1 MRFCKYILTLFLVVG
16 LAFVQVPGVS
26 SLYAQTKKP
35 QTTNTQ
41 KKPTSTQ
48 KPAQKTAQ
56 KPAQK
61 TTQKSTQKT
70 AQKSTQTSSNSKKRN
85 DEINSLKNKQNQI
98 KNQINKTDQKLSD
111 TRKSTKQ
118 SLAELERLN
127 ADIEYRDNQIRRR
140 SSEIEQI
147 NDQIDSLD
155 VSVRNLSQQYDQM
168 RKKFMDMIYYA
179 YMTKNKQN
187 MMLYVLSSDNF
198 QEGYRRYQYLSSLA
212 EMRKE
217 QSIELAA
224 TRKNLQSQRDKMN
237 LLRAK
242 TEELLKKQE
251 QEKIY
256 SVDQKQKQNRLVESL
271 RTREKELK
279 QELRNQQVA
288 ADNLNRKIQ
297 DVIAKQAAEAAAARK
312 KQQQQ
317 QKKPTTTTNT
327 QKTNPQKTTPTNTAS
342 KTSDYVLSNEEKII
356 AGGFSKNKGLLMWPV
371 KGTITG
377 RFGSQPH
384 PVLKDVTINNKGIYI
399 SAAPESKA
407 MAVYDGVVSQCF
419 TVPGGNNAVIV
430 RHGKYLTVY
439 ANLTQI
445 YVKNGDKI
453 KRNTPIGKIY
463 KEADTNKA
471 TLFFQVWEEKTLLN
485 PQLWLHK

>member
-26 SLYAQTKKP
+26 LLYAQTKKP

-48 KPAQKTAQ
+48 KPVQKTAQKPAQKTAQ

-61 TTQKSTQKT
+61 TS
-70 AQKSTQTSSNSKKRN
+70 QTSSKKRT
-85 DEINSLKNKQNQI
+85 DEINSLKNKQTQI

-118 SLAELERLN
+118 SLLELERLN

-147 NDQIDSLD
+147 NNQIDSLD
-155 VSVRNLSQQYDQM
+155 VSVRNLSQEYDQM

-217 QSIELAA
+217 QSVELAV
-224 TRKNLQSQRDKMN
+224 TRKSLQAQRDKMN

-242 TEELLKKQE
+242 TEDLLKKQE
-251 QEKIY
+251 QEKVY
-256 SVDQKQKQNRLVESL
+256 SLDQKQKQNRLVESL

-297 DVIAKQAAEAAAARK
+297 DVIAKQAAEAAAAAK
-312 KQQQQ
+312 KKQQQ

-327 QKTNPQKTTPTNTAS
+327 QKTNSQKTTPTNTS
-342 KTSDYVLSNEEKII
+342 KSSDYVLSNEEKII

-407 MAVYDGVVSQCF
+407 LAVYDGVVSQCF

-463 KEADTNKA
+463 KEAETNKA

-485 PQLWLHK
+485 PQVWLHK

>member
-1 MRFCKYILTLFLVVG
+1 MRFCKYILTLSLVVG

-26 SLYAQTKKP
+26 LLYAQTKKP

-41 KKPTSTQ
+41 KKSTSTQ
-48 KPAQKTAQ
+48 KSAQ

-61 TTQKSTQKT
+61 PAQKT

-85 DEINSLKNKQNQI
+85 DEINTLKNKQNQI

-127 ADIEYRDNQIRRR
+127 ADIEYRDNLIKRR

-147 NDQIDSLD
+147 NGQIDSLD

-297 DVIAKQAAEAAAARK
+297 DVIAKQAAAEAARK

-317 QKKPTTTTNT
+317 QQQKKNTATNNA
-327 QKTNPQKTTPTNTAS
+327 QKSNVQKTTPTNVS
-342 KTSDYVLSNEEKII
+342 KSSDYVMSSEEKII

-399 SAAPESKA
+399 SATPESKA

>member
-16 LAFVQVPGVS
+16 LAFVQVSGVS
-26 SLYAQTKKP
+26 LLYAQTKKP

-41 KKPTSTQ
+41 KKPTSNQ
-48 KPAQKTAQ
+48 KPAKKTAQ
-56 KPAQK
+56 KTP
-61 TTQKSTQKT
+61 
-70 AQKSTQTSSNSKKRN
+70 QKSTQTSSKKRN

-127 ADIEYRDNQIRRR
+127 ADIEYRDNLIKRR

-297 DVIAKQAAEAAAARK
+297 DVIAKQAAAEAARK

-317 QKKPTTTTNT
+317 QQQKKNTATNNA
-327 QKTNPQKTTPTNTAS
+327 QKSNVQKTTPTNVS
-342 KTSDYVLSNEEKII
+342 KSSDYVMSSEEKII

-399 SAAPESKA
+399 SATPDSKA

>member
-26 SLYAQTKKP
+26 LLYAQTKKP

-41 KKPTSTQ
+41 KKPTSNQ
-48 KPAQKTAQ
+48 KPAKKTAQ
-56 KPAQK
+56 KTP
-61 TTQKSTQKT
+61 
-70 AQKSTQTSSNSKKRN
+70 QKSTQTSSKKRN

-127 ADIEYRDNQIRRR
+127 ADIEYRDNLIKRR

-147 NDQIDSLD
+147 NGQIDSLD

-297 DVIAKQAAEAAAARK
+297 DVIAKQAAAEAARK

-317 QKKPTTTTNT
+317 KKNTATNNAQKSNV
-327 QKTNPQKTTPTNTAS
+327 QKTTPTNVS
-342 KTSDYVLSNEEKII
+342 KSSDYVMSSEEKII

-399 SAAPESKA
+399 SATPESKA